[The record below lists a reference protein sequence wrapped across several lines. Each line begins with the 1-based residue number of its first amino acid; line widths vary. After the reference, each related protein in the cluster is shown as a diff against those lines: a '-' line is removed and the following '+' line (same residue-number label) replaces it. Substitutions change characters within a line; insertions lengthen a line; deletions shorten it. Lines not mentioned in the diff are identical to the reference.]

1 MLVVPGDGANPA
13 ATLVIDADE
22 LFVGRRPTSHLVIS
36 DPHVS
41 QTHAR
46 IRRSSGAIL
55 IEDLGSTN
63 GTFVNSEPV
72 VGPLA
77 LRHGDIVRFGA
88 VDVRFE
94 DRASQMRPRSSRRP
108 AAPPP

>member
-1 MLVVPGDGANPA
+1 MLVVPGDGMNPA
-13 ATLVIDADE
+13 ATLVVDADE
-22 LFVGRRPTSHLVIS
+22 LFIGRRPTSHLVLS

-63 GTFVNSEPV
+63 GTFHNGSRLTGARLLHPGDRIQ
-72 VGPLA
+72 VGTTVLEA
-77 LRHGDIVRFGA
+77 
-88 VDVRFE
+88 
-94 DRASQMRPRSSRRP
+94 Q
-108 AAPPP
+108 